1 MKECPEGNI
10 QKLADPLTGVKISK
24 KPTSNKTYC
33 TSCGKAGHLNIN
45 CWGTCPAC
53 NQLGHRPRSCELSV
67 QERRRIERARK
78 RKLRAVLKKRNLK
91 KKSNEPQF
99 DLKLPGDED
108 DSDSNYWIDSL
119 SNDGETVVGSSEG
132 EREDPQEDSDEEE
145 ASEAVMRVKEVIDG
159 VTDDDIKSAMEMIRN
174 AKETDN
180 SAQGLI
186 SSNTDFRSANLENF
200 LFDSGAS
207 VSIMG
212 EIMARENKLTIRRLA
227 RPRNV
232 HEASGAKLDIIGTAD
247 MFVKIRAIGKTKK
260 LRCLILRGS
269 NVDREVLISCK
280 MLKRWDLIHKTFP
293 HETVGQYVRQTI
305 KLHKAAAVYEESAI
319 PSKGPT

>member
-1 MKECPEGNI
+1 M
-10 QKLADPLTGVKISK
+10 
-24 KPTSNKTYC
+24 
-33 TSCGKAGHLNIN
+33 
-45 CWGTCPAC
+45 
-53 NQLGHRPRSCELSV
+53 
-67 QERRRIERARK
+67 
-78 RKLRAVLKKRNLK
+78 K

-145 ASEAVMRVKEVIDG
+145 ASEAVMRVKEVVDG

-200 LFDSGAS
+200 LFDYGAS

-227 RPRNV
+227 RTTNV

-247 MFVKIRAIGKTKK
+247 MFVKIRVIGKTKK
-260 LRCLILRGS
+260 LRCFILRGVAWIGKS
-269 NVDREVLISCK
+269 
-280 MLKRWDLIHKTFP
+280 
-293 HETVGQYVRQTI
+293 
-305 KLHKAAAVYEESAI
+305 
-319 PSKGPT
+319 